1 MTSTRISLLGSP
13 SIARDPGPPDQ
24 PKGNK
29 AWGLLTYLLL
39 SHGPHTRTHLAEL
52 LFSNAE
58 DPLGALRW
66 NLSRLRKALGL
77 PQSLRGNDLQLG
89 LSPDSVVD
97 VHILTTGTWT
107 EAVRVRGLGR
117 DLLEGVSFSSDPV
130 FDTWLMLERLRVRSV
145 ERSVLRE
152 AAAACIGTG
161 RLETAADFASR
172 ALAID
177 PFDEGSHEMLI
188 RALAASGANDKAQE
202 ALLRCTRVFREE
214 LQCEPGAAVQA
225 AVDEGRRITRISVSG
240 SAAARAQLDL
250 GRSAVRAGAID
261 TGIENLRAA
270 VGAAEEGDDK
280 PLLAQALLALAHALI
295 HSVRGRDG
303 EASTLLHR
311 ALHLADLHEMRS
323 LSAECL
329 RELGYIEML
338 IGGYDRAL
346 ISLRRALD
354 VGDADALDVRAWTLA
369 YQAVCYSDTGR
380 YDRALECLEECLSTQ
395 DDSAIENARA
405 YAFCLLGRIQML
417 RRQLPEARAALES
430 SVSLATRCG
439 WLGLLPWPQALLAE
453 VDLLLGAPATE
464 VRVRLEHAL
473 SLAQQIGDPC
483 WEGAAM
489 HGLGLVE
496 AASGTFDA
504 AATRL
509 GTASA
514 VCARFPDS
522 YIWMKAYI
530 LDALCDLT
538 TRNSPS
544 DSTRWISDL
553 QNLAASTGMTEF
565 LARAYAYSARN
576 GDSYALSAA
585 HLIAKGV
592 DNPALHSHL
601 DSIPSASR

>member
-1 MTSTRISLLGSP
+1 
-13 SIARDPGPPDQ
+13 
-24 PKGNK
+24 
-29 AWGLLTYLLL
+29 
-39 SHGPHTRTHLAEL
+39 
-52 LFSNAE
+52 
-58 DPLGALRW
+58 
-66 NLSRLRKALGL
+66 LRKALGL
-77 PQSLRGNDLQLG
+77 PQSLRGNDLKLD
-89 LSPDSVVD
+89 LSPDTVVD
-97 VHILTTGTWT
+97 VYVLTTGTWT

-117 DLLEGVSFSSDPV
+117 DLLEGVAFSSEPV
-130 FDTWLMLERLRVRSV
+130 FDTWLMLQRLRIRSV

-172 ALAID
+172 AVAID
-177 PFDEGSHEMLI
+177 PFDEGSHELLI

-214 LQCEPGAAVQA
+214 LQREPGAAVQG
-225 AVDEGRRITRISVSG
+225 AVDEGRRIAHVSVSG

-270 VGAAEEGDDK
+270 VGAAEEGADE
-280 PLLAQALLALAHALI
+280 PLLAQALLALAYALI

-311 ALHLADLHEMRS
+311 ALHLSELHEMRS

-338 IGGYDRAL
+338 VGGYDRAL
-346 ISLRRALD
+346 TSLRRALD
-354 VGDADALDVRAWTLA
+354 VVEADAVDVRAWTLA
-369 YQAVCYSDTGR
+369 YQAICYSDTGR
-380 YDRALECLEECLSTQ
+380 YGQALECLEECLSTEG
-395 DDSAIENARA
+395 DSAIENARA

-417 RRQLPEARAALES
+417 RRQLPEARVSLES
-430 SVSLATRCG
+430 SISLATRRG

-453 VDLLLGAPATE
+453 VDLLLGTPAAE

-473 SLAQQIGDPC
+473 SMAQQIGDPC

-496 AASGTFDA
+496 AASGTCDA

-544 DSTRWISDL
+544 DSTGWISDL
-553 QNLAASTGMTEF
+553 QHLAASTGMTEF

-576 GDSYALSAA
+576 GDSYASSAA

-601 DSIPSASR
+601 ESMDPSKVDSQGYSSS